1 MYTFENHE
9 LSVYHTVHI
18 LTSIVQSKIYKNLL
32 ILVIRLARFKCRA
45 MEIFFLEGIIGVW
58 GGGVGVEKLKV
69 KKVKKKEKKRKK
81 RRKFRIWKKENELNF
96 ILNP

>member
-1 MYTFENHE
+1 M
-9 LSVYHTVHI
+9 
-18 LTSIVQSKIYKNLL
+18 
-32 ILVIRLARFKCRA
+32 
-45 MEIFFLEGIIGVW
+45 W

>member
-69 KKVKKKEKKRKK
+69 KKVKKKGKKER
-81 RRKFRIWKKENELNF
+81 KKENLEFGKKKMN
-96 ILNP
+96 